1 MSMCLAGQDPAEP
14 LEELHWLTR
23 MAAHLLADSGEG
35 ETPLVPMSVAAAAAA
50 AQPGRDPVEGLSHA
64 LLGVAGLCLDERA
77 RPVVSPRYSAPTAG
91 SARLTF
97 CLLL

>member
-1 MSMCLAGQDPAEP
+1 LCPAGQDPAGP

-50 AQPGRDPVEGLSHA
+50 AQPGRDPIEGLSHA
-64 LLGVAGLCLDERA
+64 LLGVAGLCLDKRA
-77 RPVVSPRYSAPTAG
+77 RSVVSPRCSAH
-91 SARLTF
+91 SLVFSVLT
-97 CLLL
+97 